1 MGRRLF
7 SITLVLLLSTSLT
20 GCISNSS
27 ENSSFGDSSIEVPV
41 WNIGQWWM
49 YTFTTP
55 EFGDVTTRLVVTEND
70 TEDGTAYML
79 GITNQLEAHRHALLN
94 FNPFLGRMT
103 HDNLSVYENGVPQ
116 PVFSFPLGKN
126 KQWSFDLLGFEGWA
140 AEVIEIGKD
149 SALITATH
157 IDGGTITYTFSE
169 EIGFM
174 SQFKWIDSDSTD
186 RIEMRWGGVS
196 GTNYDG
202 DAYFVKAVDLW
213 NELYQGNDGTLY
225 DSQFLNNGHPTQGEF
240 DHLYVYLDVEITST
254 STSHGSLLLKTH
266 SGVHAKEEIWPGG
279 TSEKGSISV
288 IPSQVEEYALEVS
301 CTGADSKIHLIIVGG
316 IETAWDL

>member
-1 MGRRLF
+1 MGHRFAGVTIL
-7 SITLVLLLSTSLT
+7 LVLFTAFAGCMGNTS
-20 GCISNSS
+20 SS
-27 ENSSFGDSSIEVPV
+27 GGGDDSIIDVPI
-41 WNIGQWWM
+41 WEIGQWWM

-55 EFGDVTTRLVVTEND
+55 EFGDVTTRLVVTENNS
-70 TEDGTAYML
+70 EGNTAYML

-116 PVFSFPLGKN
+116 PVFSFPLEKN
-126 KQWSFDLLGFEGWA
+126 KQWTFDLLGYTNWN
-140 AEVIEIGKD
+140 AEVISSEFGV
-149 SALITATH
+149 ALVTANH
-157 IDGGTITYTFSE
+157 DEGGSITYSFDE
-169 EIGFM
+169 GIGFM
-174 SQFKWIDSDSTD
+174 SKFTWKDKDSNDRVDMMWNGVKGDNYTD
-186 RIEMRWGGVS
+186 
-196 GTNYDG
+196 

-213 NELYQGNDGTLY
+213 NEVYEGNDGTLY
-225 DSQFLNNGHPTQGEF
+225 DSTFLNNGHPTEGDF

-288 IPSQVEEYALEVS
+288 IPSQTEEYALEIS
-301 CTGADSKIHLIIVGG
+301 CTGSDSIIHIIIVGG
-316 IETAWDL
+316 IETTWDL

>member
-1 MGRRLF
+1 MGHNFAGIALMILI
-7 SITLVLLLSTSLT
+7 ITSFA
-20 GCISNSS
+20 GCINNDSGTNNNTNSN
-27 ENSSFGDSSIEVPV
+27 IEVPV
-41 WNIGQWWM
+41 WEIGQWWM

-70 TEDGTAYML
+70 AEGDTAYML

-103 HDNLSVYENGVPQ
+103 HDNLSVYENGMPQ
-116 PVFSFPLGKN
+116 PVFSFPLNEN
-126 KQWSFDLLGFEGWA
+126 KQWSFDLLGYEGWS
-140 AEVIEIGKD
+140 AEVISVGFGVAQI
-149 SALITATH
+149 IATH
-157 IDGGTITYTFSE
+157 DEGGTISYSFVE

-174 SQFKWIDSDSTD
+174 SRFKWDDNSMNNKIDMMWT
-186 RIEMRWGGVS
+186 GVK
-196 GTNYDG
+196 GENYSE

-213 NELYQGNDGTLY
+213 DEVYQGNDGTLY
-225 DSQFLNNGHPTQGEF
+225 DSTFFNNGHPTQGDF
-240 DHLYVYLDVEITST
+240 DHLYVYLDVEIMST
-254 STSHGSLLLKTH
+254 SSSHGSLLLKTH

-301 CTGADSKIHLIIVGG
+301 CTGADSIIHLIIVGG
-316 IETAWDL
+316 IETVWNL

>member
-1 MGRRLF
+1 MGHRLF
-7 SITLVLLLSTSLT
+7 GVAVVLLLSSSLA
-20 GCISNSS
+20 GCINNNSDMNSS
-27 ENSSFGDSSIEVPV
+27 GNSSIEVPI
-41 WNIGQWWM
+41 WKIGQWWM

-103 HDNLSVYENGVPQ
+103 HDNLSVYENGFPQ
-116 PVFSFPLGKN
+116 PVFSFPLEKN
-126 KQWSFDLLGFEGWA
+126 KQWTFDLLGFENWN
-140 AEVIEIGKD
+140 AEVIEISGG
-149 SALITATH
+149 SALISASH
-157 IDGGTITYTFSE
+157 SEGGTITYSFSE

-174 SQFKWIDSDSTD
+174 AQFKWVDSDSND
-186 RIEMRWGGVS
+186 KIEMRSNGVN
-196 GTNYDG
+196 GMDYTG

-213 NELYQGNDGTLY
+213 DETYQGNDGTLY
-225 DSQFLNNGHPTQGEF
+225 DSRFFNNGHPTQGEF
-240 DHLYVYLDVEITST
+240 DNLYVYLDVEITST

-316 IETAWDL
+316 IETAWEL